1 MNCMESRTRLHPYLD
16 QELDL
21 PGTMAID
28 QHLAGCEACRT
39 IFAGQAALRSGIR
52 RHAEYY
58 AAPPALAHRIRAK
71 IGGAPSAARAGMP
84 ARRPWFQFPQWLR
97 VGAAVAAM
105 GVASWIAAI
114 QYSSPGADQL
124 IAEQVISSHARA
136 VLGSRLVD
144 VASSDQHTVKPWLS
158 GKLDF
163 SPSALDLTGAGF
175 PLLGGRLDYLD
186 NRPVAT
192 LVYRHRQHVIDLY
205 IWPDARSGRALQPQS
220 SSKNGYNLLH
230 WANGGM
236 VYWAISDLNPAELK
250 TFGEAYS
257 DQARAM

>member
-1 MNCMESRTRLHPYLD
+1 MNCIESRSRMQAYLD
-16 QELDL
+16 RELDL

-28 QHLAGCEACRT
+28 QHLAGCDACKAS
-39 IFAGQAALRSGIR
+39 FDGVAALRSGIR

-58 AAPPALAHRIRAK
+58 AAPPALAHRIRAE
-71 IGGAPSAARAGMP
+71 IGAAPPLAPAGMP
-84 ARRPWFQFPQWLR
+84 ARRPWLRFPQWLR

-105 GVASWIAAI
+105 GIASWIAAL
-114 QYSSPGADQL
+114 QYASPGADQL
-124 IAEQVISSHARA
+124 IAEQIISSHARA

-158 GKLDF
+158 SKLDF
-163 SPSALDLTGAGF
+163 SPSAFDLTGAGF

-192 LVYRHRQHVIDLY
+192 LVYRHRQHVIDLF
-205 IWPDARSGRALQPQS
+205 IWPDTRSGRALQPQS

-230 WANGGM
+230 WADGEM
-236 VYWAISDLNPAELK
+236 MYWAISDLNPAELK
-250 TFGEAYS
+250 TFSEAYAT
-257 DQARAM
+257 AR